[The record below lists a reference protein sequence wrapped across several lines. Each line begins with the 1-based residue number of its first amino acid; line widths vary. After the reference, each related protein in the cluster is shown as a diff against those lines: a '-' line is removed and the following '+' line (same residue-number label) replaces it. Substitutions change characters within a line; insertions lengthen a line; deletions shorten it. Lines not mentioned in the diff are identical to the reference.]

1 MRKALIV
8 IDMQNDFVMGNLGT
22 PEARD
27 IIPKIKAKI
36 KEEYN
41 KSTDEIIFTQDSH
54 YLQNWNNPIEERIE
68 MNKIPLHCIKNTP
81 GWCIVDELFPFANNV
96 IVKDNFGYLNWETFF
111 IDPNL
116 SYKRFPPTS
125 IEIVGV
131 CTDICVISN
140 ALALRAIFPKAKII
154 VDASCCAGSTPEK
167 HKAALEVM
175 KSCCIEVINE

>member
-1 MRKALIV
+1 MRKVLIV

-27 IIPKIKAKI
+27 IVPKIKAKI
-36 KEEYN
+36 EEEYN
-41 KSTDEIIFTQDSH
+41 QSTNQIVFTQDSH
-54 YLQNWNNPIEERIE
+54 ALRGWDDPEKIE
-68 MNKIPLHCIKNTP
+68 MKNVPIHCVEGTP
-81 GWCIVDELFPFANNV
+81 GWCIVDELFPFANN
-96 IVKDNFGYLNWETFF
+96 IIAKNNFGYLSWKTFF
-111 IDPNL
+111 IDPDL

-140 ALALRAIFPKAKII
+140 ALALRAIFPKAQII
-154 VDASCCAGSTPEK
+154 VDASCCAGTTPEK

>member
-1 MRKALIV
+1 MKKALIV
-8 IDMQNDFVMGNLGT
+8 IDMQNDFVTGNLGT
-22 PEARD
+22 PEARE
-27 IIPKIKAKI
+27 IVPKIETKI

-41 KSTDEIIFTQDSH
+41 HSTDKIIFTQDSH
-54 YLQNWNNPIEERIE
+54 HLWDWNSSKKIEIE
-68 MNKIPLHCIKNTP
+68 NIPKHCIESTP
-81 GWCIVDELFPFANNV
+81 GWCIVDTLFPFADDV
-96 IVKDNFGYLNWETFF
+96 IVKDNFGYLNWKTFF
-111 IDPNL
+111 IDPDL

-140 ALALRAIFPKAKII
+140 ALALRAIFPETPII
-154 VDASCCAGSTPEK
+154 VDASCCAGSTPEN

>member
-1 MRKALIV
+1 MKRTLIV
-8 IDMQNDFVMGNLGT
+8 IDMQNDFVTGNLGT
-22 PEARD
+22 PEARA
-27 IIPKIKAKI
+27 IVPKIETKI

-41 KSTDEIIFTQDSH
+41 NHSTDEIVFTQDSH
-54 YLQNWNNPIEERIE
+54 HLRNWNNPMKIE
-68 MNKIPLHCIKNTP
+68 MNKVPLHCIKDTP
-81 GWCIVDELFPFANNV
+81 GWCIVDTLFPFANDV
-96 IVKDNFGYLNWETFF
+96 ITKDSFGYLNWKTFF
-111 IDPNL
+111 IDPDL

-140 ALALRAIFPKAKII
+140 ALILRAVFPETPII
-154 VDASCCAGSTPEK
+154 VDASCCAGTTPEK

>member
-1 MRKALIV
+1 MKALIV

-27 IIPKIKAKI
+27 IVPKIKAKI
-36 KEEYN
+36 RNYIKN
-41 KSTDEIIFTQDSH
+41 NPPTDQIVFTQDSH
-54 YLQNWNNPIEERIE
+54 SFHGWDEPEKIE
-68 MNKIPLHCIKNTP
+68 MKNVPPHCIEGTP
-81 GWCIVDELFPFANNV
+81 GWCIVDELFPFANEIIAKN
-96 IVKDNFGYLNWETFF
+96 NFGYLNWKTFF
-111 IDPNL
+111 IDDSL
-116 SYKRFPPTS
+116 SYKRLPPTS

-140 ALALRAIFPKAKII
+140 ALALRAIFPKTPII
-154 VDASCCAGSTPEK
+154 VDASCCAGTTPEK

>member
-1 MRKALIV
+1 MKALIV

-22 PEARD
+22 PEARA
-27 IIPKIKAKI
+27 IVPKIKDKI
-36 KEEYN
+36 KGYKN
-41 KSTDEIIFTQDSH
+41 MIDPSYGRIIFTQDSH
-54 YLQNWNNPIEERIE
+54 HLQDWSSPVGKIE
-68 MNKIPLHCIKNTP
+68 MNKVPPHCIKGTP
-81 GWCIVDELFPFANNV
+81 GWCIVDALFPFANNV
-96 IVKDNFGYLNWETFF
+96 ITKDNFGCFNWNC

-116 SYKRFPPTS
+116 FTS

-140 ALALRAIFPKAKII
+140 ALILRALFPETPII
-154 VDASCCAGSTPEK
+154 VDASCCAGTTPEK